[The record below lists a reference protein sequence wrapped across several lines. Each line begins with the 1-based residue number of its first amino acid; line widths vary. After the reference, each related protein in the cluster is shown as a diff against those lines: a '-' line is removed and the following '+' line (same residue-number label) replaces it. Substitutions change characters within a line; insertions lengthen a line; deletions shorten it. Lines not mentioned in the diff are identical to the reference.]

1 MHDNSSAVSSPA
13 SEPDPFS
20 EVLMDLRPAG
30 VSYGRCEVRGAW
42 GIAFEPIR
50 AARFHFLAHGSAWIR
65 IEGQEWQ
72 ELRAGD
78 AVLLPWG
85 AGHALA
91 AQPDSPTQPLRE
103 LRLEPWGERTYKVRI
118 GQDGAPPSLLFCGT
132 VEFETGA
139 LHPLLDLMPVVLTV
153 RAANEKDISLRA
165 LLDAMAEEAKAQRV
179 GAATVL
185 TRLADAVVV
194 KLLRAWY
201 EEHREPSGLLAA
213 MRDRRIGRALVAIH
227 RRPGDRWTVE
237 SMAAEA
243 HLSRSAFSERFSA
256 VVGRPVASYLA
267 QLRMHLASQWLRHPH
282 STIAEVA
289 IRLGYE
295 SEASFSRAFKRLQGI
310 RPSEWR
316 GVAEPLTAVSPGP
329 VARGT

>member
-1 MHDNSSAVSSPA
+1 MHDNSSAA
-13 SEPDPFS
+13 AARTIERDAFS
-20 EVLMDLRPAG
+20 EVLMDLRPVG

-42 GIAFEPIR
+42 GIGFEPIK

-65 IEGQEWQ
+65 IEEREWQ

-85 AGHALA
+85 AAHALA
-91 AQPDSPTQPLRE
+91 AKPDIPTQPLRE
-103 LRLEPWGERTYKVRI
+103 LRLEPWGERTYKVHI
-118 GQDGAPPSLLFCGT
+118 GEDGARPSLLFCGT

-139 LHPLLDLMPVVLTV
+139 LHPLLDLMPVVLSV

-165 LLDAMAEEAKAQRV
+165 LLDAMAEEVTAQRV

-194 KLLRAWY
+194 KLLRAWH
-201 EEHREPSGLLAA
+201 EEHRNEPSGLLAA
-213 MRDRRIGRALVAIH
+213 LRDRRIGRVLIAIH

-243 HLSRSAFSERFSA
+243 HLSRSAFAERFSLT
-256 VVGRPVASYLA
+256 VGRPVASYLA
-267 QLRMHLASQWLRHPH
+267 QLRMHLASQWLRDPH
-282 STIAEVA
+282 ATIAEVA
-289 IRLGYE
+289 TRLGYE

-310 RPSEWR
+310 SPSER
-316 GVAEPLTAVSPGP
+316 RSIAVPLSAVSPGP
-329 VARGT
+329 